1 MYAPDFVDIIAIQH
15 SNFNI
20 WLGVRSHIHF
30 SQEKQERMKA
40 GKISDPI
47 LGDEWKQD
55 GLKTNW
61 FLLFHLLPLT
71 GR

>member
-1 MYAPDFVDIIAIQH
+1 MYSPDFVDIIDIQN

-20 WLGVRSHIHF
+20 WLGVRSHVHF

-47 LGDEWKQD
+47 LINI
-55 GLKTNW
+55 KTGNCC
-61 FLLFHLLPLT
+61 FTCF
-71 GR
+71 R